1 MATLKY
7 FLLLALLWI
16 TVYVVL
22 ILWEVALVG
31 AIVGAVWTF
40 AWPKEADDSGKSS
53 V

>member
-7 FLLLALLWI
+7 FLLLALLGGV
-16 TVYVVL
+16 VYVL
-22 ILWEVALVG
+22 PFLWEVALVG

-40 AWPKEADDSGKSS
+40 AWPKEADDSGESS